1 MTPHRLQKAL
11 CFAEFRSTGGR
22 FSFICIETHD
32 LLLLLEN
39 RLSKTIKE
47 YFLNNYSLAQRQK
60 VQVVTM
66 DLNAQY
72 QQFVRYLF
80 PNAIIVFACF
90 HLVQL
95 ASLALDQARIKA
107 FKEISDPSHS
117 RIYKALKNSGSCFT
131 RMRKR

>member
-11 CFAEFRSTGGR
+11 CFAEFRSTRGR
-22 FSFICIETHD
+22 FSFICIDAKTHD

-47 YFLNNYSLAQRQK
+47 YFFNNYSLAQRQK

-72 QQFVRYLF
+72 QQFVHYLF

-95 ASLALDQARIKA
+95 ASRALDQARIKA
-107 FKEISDPSHS
+107 FKEISAPSHKSYLQSFKETLEAVS
-117 RIYKALKNSGSCFT
+117 RG
-131 RMRKR
+131 